1 MKIIF
6 LDIDGVLNSNDYFD
20 KQKENSKAANICF
33 DMIDL
38 EAVKRLQHIVDTTGA
53 KIVLSSTWRF
63 NYFDKL
69 KAFFREN
76 GFTFEI
82 IDRTG
87 RGCSDCVRGNEI
99 RKWLKD
105 NVKQGGPEVEKVNY
119 CILDDDSDML
129 LWQEDYFV
137 HTDNKH
143 GLTDDDAVLAIRIL
157 NDKPATYF

>member
-6 LDIDGVLNSNDYFD
+6 LDIDGVLNSQEFL
-20 KQKENSKAANICF
+20 KKRTKKGSIL

-38 EAVKRLQHIVDTTGA
+38 EACKILQHIIDKTEA

-63 NYFDKL
+63 NYYDKL
-69 KAFFREN
+69 KLFFKDH
-76 GFTFEI
+76 GFNIDI
-82 IDRTG
+82 IDKTD
-87 RGCSDCVRGNEI
+87 RGCSNCVRGNEI

-105 NVKQGGPEVEKVNY
+105 NVKQGGLIVEGAAY
-119 CILDDDSDML
+119 CIIDDDSDML

-137 HTDNKH
+137 HTENKH
-143 GLTDDDAVLAIRIL
+143 GLTDDDASYAISIL

>member
-6 LDIDGVLNSNDYFD
+6 LDIDGVLNSHDFFESR
-20 KQKENSKAANICF
+20 ENKGSPM

-38 EAVKRLQHIVDTTGA
+38 EAVKRLQHIVDQTGA

-63 NYFDKL
+63 NYYDKL

-82 IDRTG
+82 IDKTG
-87 RGCSDCVRGNEI
+87 RGCCDCVRGNEI

-105 NVKQGGPEVEKVNY
+105 NVKQSVSEVEKVNY
-119 CILDDDSDML
+119 CILDDGSDML
-129 LWQEDYFV
+129 LWQKEYFIN
-137 HTDNKH
+137 TDSQH
-143 GLTDDDAVLAIRIL
+143 GLTVGDALKAISIL
-157 NDKPATYF
+157 NSTAATYF